1 MACGIWVL
9 KKNFT
14 YSEGI
19 ENVIRAGGDTD
30 TNAAVAGA
38 VLGAKWGL
46 TGIPLHILD
55 FLWYAGILYRDAAPF
70 LQMMGMK
77 FDPPNYEDFLQ
88 FKY

>member
-38 VLGAKWGL
+38 VLGAKWGFS
-46 TGIPLHILD
+46 GIPLHLVD
-55 FLWYAGILYRDAAPF
+55 FLWYGAYLYREAVPFLKVMVTIVTPDGLPILY
-70 LQMMGMK
+70 
-77 FDPPNYEDFLQ
+77 
-88 FKY
+88 